1 MSVPANEQEMIRI
14 AATVKPGD
22 TLVVTFDHRLDDQTA
37 HELLSRWSD
46 MVPGVKLVILP
57 EVSDMAVITGEV

>member
-1 MSVPANEQEMIRI
+1 MNVPANEQELIRL

-22 TLVVTFDHRLDDQTA
+22 TLVVTFDHKLRDDDA
-37 HELLSRWSD
+37 HELLSRWSE

-57 EVSDMAVITGEV
+57 EVTDMAVISE